1 MATYGLKF
9 ELFFQD
15 LEDRRFKLEF
25 HKKNYSGTVSALV
38 GGGNPVEIEWS
49 GDDDIYSPIR
59 GSRCKI
65 NLMVTNTTSY
75 DAFHESDEREYLV
88 KVLKH
93 DSYGYF
99 WESEQTEWELVNAN
113 WDRDWETNLTS

>member
-25 HKKNYSGTVSALV
+25 HKKNYTGTVSALV

-49 GDDDIYSPIR
+49 GDDDI
-59 GSRCKI
+59 
-65 NLMVTNTTSY
+65 
-75 DAFHESDEREYLV
+75 
-88 KVLKH
+88 
-93 DSYGYF
+93 
-99 WESEQTEWELVNAN
+99 
-113 WDRDWETNLTS
+113 

>member
-75 DAFHESDEREYLV
+75 DAFHESDER
-88 KVLKH
+88 
-93 DSYGYF
+93 SI
-99 WESEQTEWELVNAN
+99 
-113 WDRDWETNLTS
+113 